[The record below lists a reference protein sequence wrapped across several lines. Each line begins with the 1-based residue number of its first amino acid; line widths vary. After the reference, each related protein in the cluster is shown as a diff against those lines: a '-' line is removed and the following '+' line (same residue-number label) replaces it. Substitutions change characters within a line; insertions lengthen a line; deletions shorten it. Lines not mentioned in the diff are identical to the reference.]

1 MKKLIVI
8 MMLSFFM
15 AACTPVYAIFGKN
28 KAQVETIPAN
38 KPSIKEKAVSWATTT
53 GYVVGISFVFGL
65 FAKKGWSLTIKRLA
79 GKGHIVSKEI
89 GELFLEG
96 SDFLKLLNGSIKEDG
111 KLKENSAK
119 ELIQAGKEVIAEA
132 KDVIVV
138 IKPKKT

>member
-1 MKKLIVI
+1 
-8 MMLSFFM
+8 MMLALFM
-15 AACTPVYAIFGKN
+15 AACTPAYAIFGKN
-28 KAQVETIPAN
+28 KAQTETMTAN
-38 KPSIKEKAVSWATTT
+38 KPTIKEKAVSWATTT
-53 GYVVGISFVFGL
+53 GYVVGLSFVFGL
-65 FAKKGWSLTIKRLA
+65 FAKKGWSLIIKRFA
-79 GKGHIVSKEI
+79 GKGHIVSREI
-89 GELFLEG
+89 GEFFLEG